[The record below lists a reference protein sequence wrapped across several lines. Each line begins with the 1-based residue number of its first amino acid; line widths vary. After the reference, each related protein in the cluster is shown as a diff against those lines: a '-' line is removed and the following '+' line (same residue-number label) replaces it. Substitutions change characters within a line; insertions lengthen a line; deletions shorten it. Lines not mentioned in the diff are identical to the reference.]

1 MQMSSSKNDKLKG
14 LREKL
19 SFTPKT
25 AFDKKFD
32 VSGARDFC
40 EGYKS
45 FLDTG
50 KTERLCVNEAIRLAE
65 EKGFRPYTRGMK
77 LKTGDKIYQNNR
89 GKSLLLAVIGQDKP
103 SDGINIIASHID
115 SPRIDLKQMPLY
127 ESDGFALFKT
137 HYYGGIKKY
146 QWPAIPLELHGV
158 VSLKNGENIEVSIGA
173 DLGDPVF
180 TITDLL
186 PHLGKDQLAKK
197 ASEIFTGENLNVLC
211 GSDPINES
219 DPSDKDAIKLNVLQ
233 ILNEK
238 YGITEEDFFSSELC
252 LTPAF
257 NARDVGF
264 DRALIGAYGHD
275 DRVCAYPSLRAILD
289 TKSFKKTAVCMLA
302 DKEEI
307 GSEGVSGMKS
317 RFFDTF
323 VEDIC
328 ESFNTPLRACFENS
342 TCLSADVAAAWDP
355 NFAEVY
361 EKQNT
366 SFINRGIAFCKFTGA
381 RGKSSSNDASAEM
394 LGKLRALFDDNSI
407 LWQMGELGKVDQGG
421 GGTVAMYMAN
431 RNIETIDAGVPV
443 LSMHSP
449 FEVVSKND
457 VYMTYLAFSAF
468 FEKY

>member
-1 MQMSSSKNDKLKG
+1 MSSSKNDKLKDI
-14 LREKL
+14 REKL

-32 VSGARDFC
+32 ISNAHDFC

-45 FLDTG
+45 FLNIG
-50 KTERLCVNEAIRLAE
+50 KTERLCVSEAIRLAE
-65 EKGFRPYTRGMK
+65 EKGFRPYTRGTE
-77 LKTGDKIYQNNR
+77 LKPGDKIYQNNR
-89 GKSLLLAVIGQDKP
+89 GKSLLLAVIGKDKL

-158 VSLKNGENIEVSIGA
+158 VSLKSGKNIEVSVGSDIS
-173 DLGDPVF
+173 DPVF

-197 ASEIFTGENLNVLC
+197 ASELFTGENLNILC
-211 GSDPINES
+211 GSEPIDGSES
-219 DPSDKDAIKLNVLQ
+219 SDKDAIKLNVLQ
-233 ILNEK
+233 IINEK

-257 NARDVGF
+257 IARDVGF

-275 DRVCAYPSLRAILD
+275 DRVCAYPSLRAIFD
-289 TKSFKKTAVCMLA
+289 TESFNRTAVCILA

-307 GSEGVSGMKS
+307 GSEGVSSMKS
-317 RFFDTF
+317 LFFDTF
-323 VEDIC
+323 IEDIC
-328 ESFNTPLRACFENS
+328 ESFDTPIRACFENS
-342 TCLSADVAAAWDP
+342 TCLSADVTAAWDP
-355 NFAEVY
+355 NFTEVY

-366 SFINRGIAFCKFTGA
+366 SFINRGIALCKFTGA
-381 RGKSSSNDASAEM
+381 RGKSSSNDASSEL
-394 LGKLRALFDDNSI
+394 LGKLRALFDDNNI

-443 LSMHSP
+443 LSMHAP